1 MKRFFTF
8 FTVAIAAT
16 ALSCSHANSGVNK
29 KAAVITFA
37 EAEHDFGTIEQSSV
51 AEYSFVYK
59 NTGKEP
65 LVVSNVQ
72 TSCGCTVPDWTR
84 DPVKKNS
91 SGVVKIHYNTHAV
104 GSFTKTI
111 TVHSNADNS
120 PVTLTIKGTVVAKPG
135 SEKK

>member
-8 FTVAIAAT
+8 LSVAIAAT
-16 ALSCSHANSGVNK
+16 AFSCSHANSGANK
-29 KAAVITFA
+29 KAAEISFA

-84 DPVKKNS
+84 DPVKKNG
-91 SGVVKIHYNTHAV
+91 SGIVKVHYNTHAV
-104 GSFTKTI
+104 GGFSKTI
-111 TVHSNADNS
+111 TVHSNGSNT
-120 PVTLTIKGTVVAKPG
+120 PVTLTIKGTVVAKPE
-135 SEKK
+135 EKK